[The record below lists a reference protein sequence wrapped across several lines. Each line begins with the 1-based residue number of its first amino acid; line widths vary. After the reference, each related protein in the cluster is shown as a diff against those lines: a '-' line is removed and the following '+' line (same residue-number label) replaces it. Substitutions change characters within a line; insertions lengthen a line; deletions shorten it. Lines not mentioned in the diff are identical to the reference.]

1 MRVVP
6 RDAPV
11 TIKAR
16 TRVGISPVCGMG
28 RGLRAG
34 RPARTCASSV
44 RPWAVAVGPALPAT
58 VARRGV
64 DRGRRRLRQAHGPRG
79 DTTHSVAPVSPLGSN
94 LNLRLS
100 ARLSAR
106 TQVTSVELCDR
117 AWQRH
122 SSGTRA
128 PGPSLARRPSSTIKP
143 VDLALDDLVEDG
155 IERRVRLAN
164 RALSGAHALQ
174 PVRGDECVY
183 ACSHLAGRHGRSP
196 HRRRRGL

>member
-1 MRVVP
+1 
-6 RDAPV
+6 
-11 TIKAR
+11 
-16 TRVGISPVCGMG
+16 MG

-34 RPARTCASSV
+34 RAARTCASSV
-44 RPWAVAVGPALPAT
+44 RPCRRRRAGAAGDGGSAGRGPWS
-58 VARRGV
+58 
-64 DRGRRRLRQAHGPRG
+64 GRRIRPAHGPRG
-79 DTTHSVAPVSPLGSN
+79 NTTHSVAPVSPLGSN
-94 LNLRLS
+94 LDLRLS

-106 TQVTSVELCDR
+106 TQVKSVELCDR
-117 AWQRH
+117 AWQR
-122 SSGTRA
+122 GIAAA
-128 PGPSLARRPSSTIKP
+128 PARPVPVSTIKP